1 MESVRIIGA
10 SRKRSEIIDQ
20 EIPDLE
26 KAILRARH
34 SQTESDFPHAQQ
46 QHQQRGGGG
55 DPHAAA
61 AVASCCT
68 HLRKILPDELDLEFV
83 TTAHDGFFIKN
94 PVHALHLES
103 QFDPKE
109 DITDWLVYGEEQERA
124 LAFTT
129 PGIVETWSSTV
140 KNDHYPEESNQ
151 KSFRIASNEGA
162 DETARSLVPSQVGA
176 APPSPTVGCGTPTSA
191 TITAPGTPP
200 SIQDERKIQEE
211 QYKHYAQAEEEIR
224 RLRQV
229 LIGRRKLP
237 GNTKRPKLKVE
248 GPTPI
253 SQEAFQDYKE
263 TQRYA
268 IGKANRI
275 LETYR
280 QQRRNYWSMQEPPPA
295 KLFGQIDDAPDS
307 TTLRCHKC
315 SKTNDLRRCLECSFV
330 GCSEQHSFTHYL
342 TTQHEFGTSKHTC
355 TRARTH
361 NRWSTAHL

>member
-1 MESVRIIGA
+1 MESMRIIGA

-34 SQTESDFPHAQQ
+34 SQTESDFP
-46 QHQQRGGGG
+46 QHQQRGGAG
-55 DPHAAA
+55 DQHAAA
-61 AVASCCT
+61 AVASCCA

-83 TTAHDGFFIKN
+83 TTAQDGFFIKN

-140 KNDHYPEESNQ
+140 KNDQYPEESNK
-151 KSFRIASNEGA
+151 KSFKIASLEDAN
-162 DETARSLVPSQVGA
+162 ETARSLVPSQVDGRSSTNA
-176 APPSPTVGCGTPTSA
+176 APTSPTTAGT
-191 TITAPGTPP
+191 GTPP
-200 SIQDERKIQEE
+200 SATISAAGTPPSNQDERRIQEE
-211 QYKHYAQAEEEIR
+211 QYKHYSQAEEEIR

-280 QQRRNYWSMQEPPPA
+280 QQRRHYWAMQEPPPA

-315 SKTNDLRRCLECSFV
+315 STTNDLRRCLECSFV
-330 GCSEQHSFTHYL
+330 GCSEQHSFGHYL
-342 TTQHEFGTSKHTC
+342 TTQHEFGTST
-355 TRARTH
+355 
-361 NRWSTAHL
+361 